1 MFACLDTSIVSTAL
15 VSVSAQY
22 HNYQDT
28 PWLVLGYLLTYMSEW
43 SQQAS
48 QQGRDAV
55 LHHLPEDACSAL
67 FFHSMDRG
75 GMKRHRRHH

>member
-28 PWLVLGYLLTYMSEW
+28 PWLVLGYLLTYMSETPSTLHPLLSPLW
-43 SQQAS
+43 CGG
-48 QQGRDAV
+48 GRHGCYYCGSEEHGD
-55 LHHLPEDACSAL
+55 
-67 FFHSMDRG
+67 
-75 GMKRHRRHH
+75 